1 MNHQKYDS
9 LSYKKNSMSAGRNKK
24 HQVRN
29 ALSILPKLPNYGE
42 DTLIFILRGVSW
54 FDVCLFILKNIR
66 ICCKLEIQVSMANE
80 QG

>member
-1 MNHQKYDS
+1 MKHTS
-9 LSYKKNSMSAGRNKK
+9 LERYIFRVNETGSEFST
-24 HQVRN
+24 
-29 ALSILPKLPNYGE
+29 KL
-42 DTLIFILRGVSW
+42 LLRGVSW